1 MPKALIAYDPDPR
14 TLYKLLRRH
23 QGIVLAII
31 VVLKDGDGKRLGP
44 VIREL
49 KQKLGAEQY
58 ALVVVRGG

>member
-23 QGIVLAII
+23 QGSVLAVI
-31 VVLKDGDGKRLGP
+31 VVLRDGDGRRLGP
-44 VIREL
+44 VVREL

-58 ALVVVRGG
+58 ALVVINKG